1 VAGNLRFAVTKA
13 KVNWAMFFQD
23 MIRGGTAGNSCFDNY
38 SGRGPSEGAQNAL
51 GDKRVLVLTKNLKDA
66 RGRAATIERD
76 FTTLS
81 TENWCE
87 RYNVPVS
94 FVAG

>member
-1 VAGNLRFAVTKA
+1 MAGNLRFEVTKA
-13 KVNWAMFFQD
+13 KINWGTFFQD
-23 MIRGGTAGNSCFDNY
+23 MIRGGTAGNSRFDNY
-38 SGRGPSEGAQNAL
+38 SGGGPSVVAQNAC
-51 GDKRVLVLTKNLKDA
+51 GEKWVLEVTRDLKDA
-66 RGRAATIERD
+66 RERAATIERD

-81 TENWCE
+81 TENWSE